1 VRAEFWLAGTAAG
14 IRHIS
19 VDLLDRKDCQQ
30 KLRDLGQITHVIFA
44 AYLERPTAL
53 ELVETNL
60 ALLQN
65 FWDAMEPFAD
75 TLKHV
80 TLYQG
85 GKAYGC
91 HLGPFKTPARE
102 SDPRYLG
109 VNFYYDQE
117 DFLRKRQEQ
126 SNWRWTIM
134 RPEAVSGFAVGN
146 PMNLPMVIAI
156 YATISRELGIPLR
169 FPGTPA
175 AYSVLYQITSGEIL
189 ARATS
194 GPA

>member
-1 VRAEFWLAGTAAG
+1 
-14 IRHIS
+14 
-19 VDLLDRKDCQQ
+19 
-30 KLRDLGQITHVIFA
+30 
-44 AYLERPTAL
+44 
-53 ELVETNL
+53 
-60 ALLQN
+60 
-65 FWDAMEPFAD
+65 MEPFAD
-75 TLKHV
+75 ALKHV

-85 GKAYGC
+85 GQGVW
-91 HLGPFKTPARE
+91 LPLRPFKTPTRE
-102 SDPRYLG
+102 SDPRYLE

-146 PMNLPMVIAI
+146 PMNVPMVIAI

-189 ARATS
+189 ARATEW
-194 GPA
+194 PA